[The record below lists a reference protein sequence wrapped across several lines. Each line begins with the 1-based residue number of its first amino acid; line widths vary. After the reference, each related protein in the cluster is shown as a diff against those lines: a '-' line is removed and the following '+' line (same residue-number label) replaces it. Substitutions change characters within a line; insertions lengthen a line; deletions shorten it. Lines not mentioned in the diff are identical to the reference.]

1 VSPSRTS
8 GIFRRLTRRTNAEG
22 GFSLIE
28 VLVAITLL
36 GLMGAAIVPLLVTG
50 LRASV
55 VAKLDTGAK
64 NLSQQRFELMRNLPF
79 RLGYA
84 TSPTAV
90 DLLDSYFPNLAPPV
104 GGISTPGYVTTQAR
118 RTGEPAAG
126 PFYRSKFVQTVGTT
140 QYTEYVATQFL
151 TPATTP
157 KVAVTPP
164 PTYTT
169 TPDATLGQSDKAP
182 STLVGVT
189 VVTEWVYGTKSKR
202 LTVFSEISD
211 VAPGAPL
218 VTLQAR
224 GTALRISSTV
234 GLGVDQTDLLLE
246 TGVVNI
252 DGGLSAGATA
262 ATTAT
267 GGFASSTLGSR
278 INGAS
283 LSKSAPPDSAASSL
297 NNTNSYDLD
306 WQGDL
311 VARIPRTQVDGVAAK
326 TAGGEP
332 IIGTAAVPVRATSFG
347 STDLRFTNM
356 PNIDN
361 TKFGFNPGS
370 NYIARQPANA
380 STQQAQSTAYAG
392 SIGGTSHSTAVG
404 LTASTS
410 IVDVLQTNFAPDG
423 IIQMEL
429 LSSSLTCSSNGV
441 SASAS
446 PAYSARIRFRTYTFD
461 PLLPLLGTYNWSGW
475 TTLNS
480 TQATDPLAGVNLIPG
495 PGGVAVGYHNGQIR
509 YLGEY
514 VQGVSSL
521 TASGLTAANVV
532 SPDGNRMEARP
543 SALVSVS
550 TVPLRA
556 GEDLSSVSVG
566 LGVLS
571 CVAEDN
577 R

>member
-1 VSPSRTS
+1 MSPSRNS
-8 GIFRRLTRRTNAEG
+8 GILRRLSARRDADG

-55 VAKLDTGAK
+55 IAKLDTGAK

-79 RLGYA
+79 RIAYD
-84 TSPTAV
+84 PTISTGV
-90 DLLDSYFPNLAPPV
+90 DLLDTYFPNLAAPA
-104 GGISTPGYVTTQAR
+104 GGITTPGYVTTQPR
-118 RTGEPAAG
+118 RTGEPTAG
-126 PFYRSKFVQTVGTT
+126 PFYRSKFVETVGTT
-140 QYTEYVATQFL
+140 EYTEYVATQFL

-164 PTYTT
+164 ATYSTT
-169 TPDATLGQSDKAP
+169 SSGFDRAP

-202 LTVFSEISD
+202 LTVYSEISD

-246 TGVVNI
+246 SGVVNI

-267 GGFASSTLGSR
+267 GGFASSTPGSR
-278 INGAS
+278 VNGAS
-283 LSKSAPPDSAASSL
+283 VSKSAPPDSAASSL

-332 IIGTAAVPVRATSFG
+332 IIGTAALPVKATSFG
-347 STDLRFTNM
+347 STDLRFTNI

-361 TKFGFNPGS
+361 AKFGFNPGS

-380 STQQAQSTAYAG
+380 STQQAQATAYAG
-392 SIGGTSHSTAVG
+392 SIGGTAHSTTVG

-410 IVDVLQTNFAPDG
+410 VVDVLQTNFAPEG
-423 IIQMEL
+423 IIQMQL

-441 SASAS
+441 SATAT
-446 PAYSARIRFRTYTFD
+446 PAYNAQIRFRTYTFD
-461 PLLPLLGTYNWSGW
+461 PLFPSFGTYNWSGW
-475 TTLNS
+475 TTLNN
-480 TQATDPLAGVNLIPG
+480 TQVTDPLAGVNLTPG
-495 PGGVAVGYHNGQIR
+495 PGGVAVGYHNGQVR

-521 TASGLTAANVV
+521 TASGLTSAKVV

-543 SALVSVS
+543 SALVSVN

-556 GEDLSSVSVG
+556 AEDLSSVSVG